1 MWIPIP
7 LVFATSLGL
16 AALALDLP
24 VTTDEADQGL
34 IAVAAA
40 QYVLGKGNNSVS
52 KYDMWI
58 PYNRRRFGQLV
69 SLQRKKGIIILHL
82 LQFSCVY

>member
-40 QYVLGKGNNSVS
+40 QYVLGKGDNSVFS
-52 KYDMWI
+52 LFSITWI
-58 PYNRRRFGQLV
+58 CIDNFA
-69 SLQRKKGIIILHL
+69 SLQFNFLRCKI
-82 LQFSCVY
+82 FSTDHEP

>member
-1 MWIPIP
+1 MQSAIAAKPKAAFKSYILGGLMWIPIP

-40 QYVLGKGNNSVS
+40 QYVLGKGDDAVF
-52 KYDMWI
+52 
-58 PYNRRRFGQLV
+58 PL
-69 SLQRKKGIIILHL
+69 
-82 LQFSCVY
+82 FSST